1 MAASRRMMPVNV
13 LLPGNAFQAVDMRSF
28 DGAAAV
34 NQSLRAALNF
44 AL

>member
-1 MAASRRMMPVNV
+1 MMRVNV
-13 LLPGNAFQAVDMRSF
+13 LLPGNAFQAVDVRPF
-28 DGAAAV
+28 DGVVAV